1 MTTFSASPVVEEQEP
16 TVPPLSQVAA
26 RAAASKS
33 GEETTVLAMADL
45 LGLTDAF
52 VITAGRN
59 TRQVKTS
66 VDEVE
71 RQVKASG
78 GTGPVRIEGLDDA
91 RWVLMDYG
99 DFLVHV
105 FLDEARSYYDLEH
118 LWAEAP
124 RIPWESLDPS

>member
-33 GEETTVLAMADL
+33 GEETTILAMADL

-59 TRQVKTS
+59 TRQ
-66 VDEVE
+66 
-71 RQVKASG
+71 
-78 GTGPVRIEGLDDA
+78 
-91 RWVLMDYG
+91 
-99 DFLVHV
+99 V

-124 RIPWESLDPS
+124 RIPWESPDPS